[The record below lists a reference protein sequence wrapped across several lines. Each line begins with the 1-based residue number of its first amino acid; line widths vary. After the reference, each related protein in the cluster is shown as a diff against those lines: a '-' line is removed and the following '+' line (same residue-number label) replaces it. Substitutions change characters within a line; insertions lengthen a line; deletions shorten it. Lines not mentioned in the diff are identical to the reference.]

1 VAPNGIAVSVRDSGT
16 GIAAKDARRI
26 FDPFY
31 TTKSHGMGMGL
42 SICKSIVE
50 QHHGTLT
57 AASIKS
63 RGAIFQIVMPRAA

>member
-1 VAPNGIAVSVRDSGT
+1 MASSCDGRFDAKVAGNL
-16 GIAAKDARRI
+16 
-26 FDPFY
+26 FNPFV
-31 TTKSHGMGMGL
+31 TTKPSGMGMGL

-63 RGAIFQIVMPRAA
+63 RGAIFQIVLPRAA